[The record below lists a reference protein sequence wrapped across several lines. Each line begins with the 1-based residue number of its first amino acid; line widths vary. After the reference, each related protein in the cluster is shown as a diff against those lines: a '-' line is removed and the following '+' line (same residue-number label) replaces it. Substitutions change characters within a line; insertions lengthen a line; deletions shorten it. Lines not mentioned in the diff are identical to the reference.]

1 MSIRRMM
8 LFTLGAKIK
17 NLIQAFKE
25 RVLATQGQFEAETC
39 LDSQLTDLDNQ
50 SLLDSASLIVTPN
63 GYKENLLYAVEPNEV
78 GTNLFLRSEE
88 FENTGVWVR
97 QNILSISTNV
107 ANSPI
112 GTLTTD
118 KIIPDTTLN
127 QHRIFQQFNFSGQGV
142 LSVYAKADGYNFLS
156 LAISGGLTGQSIY
169 FNLSNGT
176 ISGTASGFTPSIE
189 SVGNGWYR
197 CSIYNATLGQG
208 VNLSYWIIARESETT
223 NNYTGNGT
231 SGILVW
237 GAQLV
242 EGSTVTD
249 YIPTTDRAIIN
260 GTIGDMSVTRA
271 TTATR
276 VNELGE
282 IEVVPYNLFQR
293 SEEFEQAIWTKTAVS
308 IIQNTQISPIGNL
321 TADTLRIGVDASSV
335 RHRLFQ
341 QLFTQSGTTYT
352 TSYYLKKANHRWI
365 QLNYVSDTVFGIS
378 NWANF
383 DLENGVIG
391 NTGPGAIATITDVGN
406 GWYRCTLQAIAITSI
421 NTTSCEIIVINN
433 TNSGRYPSYQST
445 IAEDVC
451 YVWGAQLVTGSSAKD
466 YFPTTNRFNVPRID
480 YSNGSCPSIL
490 VEPQSTNQIRNNSMV
505 GAVVGN
511 PGTLPTNW
519 FQSLIGMS
527 REVVGLGIENGVN
540 YIDVRIYG
548 TAGGA
553 GTALQRIIFEQAT
566 QIAAANGQTWTLS
579 NYVKI
584 IAQPLPP
591 TIYRFVMFELT
602 SAGGFVTAGFQNI
615 TPTTT
620 LQRFRFTRTLSGGAT
635 VARVQPIFEFNTV
648 TGQAYDFTIR
658 IGMPQMEQQS
668 VATSII
674 PTTTAAVTRN
684 ADVITNTNASTL
696 IGQTEG
702 VIYIQTSRQVI
713 TSTGGWIFRIDDNT
727 ENNRLGIFSLA
738 NTGNLAVNISR
749 SGVGLDIMTYNNFL
763 SLTNQGNAK
772 IALAYKNGDF
782 ALAVNGAIVATSSNS
797 GTIPF
802 MNSCRSSTIGG
813 GLIPNQSTNCISLF
827 KTRLTNTQLQQL
839 TTL

>member
-1 MSIRRMM
+1 MM

-25 RVLATQGQFEAETC
+25 RVLGDLGQFEAESC
-39 LDSQLTDLDNQ
+39 LNTQLTQLDNQ
-50 SLLDSASLIVTPN
+50 SLLDSASLVVTPN
-63 GYKENLLYAVEPNEV
+63 GYKETLLYAVEPNEV
-78 GTNLFLRSEE
+78 VTNLVLRSQDFTQSVWSKGGATIVSSTRTAPDGTATATELSDVNAS
-88 FENTGVWVR
+88 NTPGVPIQSGIVAT
-97 QNILSISTNV
+97 STNIV
-107 ANSPI
+107 
-112 GTLTTD
+112 
-118 KIIPDTTLN
+118 
-127 QHRIFQQFNFSGQGV
+127 F
-142 LSVYAKADGYNFLS
+142 
-156 LAISGGLTGQSIY
+156 SIY
-169 FNLSNGT
+169 TKNVSSTVPRRFLLRNATAATNFFTLPFDYSSTGNLGNGWF
-176 ISGTASGFTPSIE
+176 SE
-189 SVGNGWYR
+189 DVGNGWFR
-197 CSIYNATLGQG
+197 LSFVRTIGISVGDALTIYYGRTGAAPVGATDVWQ
-208 VNLSYWIIARESETT
+208 
-223 NNYTGNGT
+223 
-231 SGILVW
+231 VW

-242 EGSTVTD
+242 PGSTITD
-249 YIPTTDRAIIN
+249 YISTTDRQIIN

-276 VNELGE
+276 VNSDGF
-282 IEVVPYNLFQR
+282 IEQVPYNLFQR

-490 VEPQSTNQIRNNSMV
+490 VEPQRTNLVVQNQNMTVSPWIYQNANGVSTNDLNPSGQNSSNRINLLLSGFSSVRQAIPSLNNTTYTISCFFKKIPGFDNSFEMRYTNELVVPNNFNAIAFINPNTKTATFSLFGTNGTGISGSITGKVDLYPNDWFRVSMTFTS
-505 GAVVGN
+505 G
-511 PGTLPTNW
+511 
-519 FQSLIGMS
+519 S
-527 REVVGLGIENGVN
+527 
-540 YIDVRIYG
+540 
-548 TAGGA
+548 
-553 GTALQRIIFEQAT
+553 
-566 QIAAANGQTWTLS
+566 AAANVNALFRPAILINSTASVLIWG
-579 NYVKI
+579 
-584 IAQPLPP
+584 AQL
-591 TIYRFVMFELT
+591 ELGTNVT
-602 SAGGFVTAGFQNI
+602 SYI
-615 TPTTT
+615 P
-620 LQRFRFTRTLSGGAT
+620 T
-635 VARVQPIFEFNTV
+635 VAST
-648 TGQAYDFTIR
+648 
-658 IGMPQMEQQS
+658 
-668 VATSII
+668 
-674 PTTTAAVTRN
+674 VTRN